1 MKYRKIEQ
9 KPATSLPQKF
19 RVIQP
24 ENQPSTMPD
33 AGVSS
38 FDQFKN
44 RYNSGMMATPEPAS
58 AVDDRIRGIARGV
71 PIIGGAMDE
80 ISAGL
85 NTGFGLVGDYGKA
98 LEAERQRDKQ
108 FDAAHPTE
116 STALGITGGLL
127 GGGAL
132 AKSVGSLPTPASLPG
147 KVGAGAGTGGLLGAW
162 EAFTRGEGG
171 FDNRWEAAKKAAG
184 PSAVI
189 GGVLPLIGYGM
200 GKVYDAFKKPEASG
214 LTTQGLK
221 DQAAPLFEEARNAN
235 ITLRPE
241 AYDDMIGRLKANLGK
256 GSGYV
261 PENMKE
267 LTNAITA
274 LEQRSNQ
281 PITFDELM
289 NLRSILK
296 SAETPTNPSQQRLL
310 GKTLDDFDSLVNEL
324 QPNAFVGDADPQS
337 ISNVWTKA
345 RDYWTRAKNA
355 ELLDTMVENAK
366 NAVGA
371 NYTDAQ
377 FQTAIRQQLR
387 GIAKNNFENYRW
399 LKPAERD
406 AILTVI
412 RGEGLENT
420 LRKIGKYSPLTLG
433 GAARVGGLTY
443 VANTLVPGSGPLIG
457 GLLSAGGAVSAPLAN
472 QLSKRNTALLGET
485 LLQGKEVLPQQT
497 ADELARLGLIY
508 GAPIAGRSG
517 APVAG
522 LLGSGGGGW

>member
-24 ENQPSTMPD
+24 ENQPSAMPD

-108 FDAAHPTE
+108 FDAAHPIE

-221 DQAAPLFEEARNAN
+221 NQAAPLFEQARQAD
-235 ITLRPE
+235 IRLRPE
-241 AYDDMIGRLKANLGK
+241 AYNEMVARLRSSLGTNF
-256 GSGYV
+256 V
-261 PENMKE
+261 PENNPE
-267 LTNAITA
+267 LTNALAA
-274 LEQRSNQ
+274 LEKRAGSPMN
-281 PITFDELM
+281 FDELM
-289 NLRSILK
+289 NLRETLK
-296 SAETPTNPSQQRLL
+296 SAYTTDKPNQNRLMQTALDEFDGMVEGLTP
-310 GKTLDDFDSLVNEL
+310 E
-324 QPNAFVGDADPQS
+324 AFTGNADPKA
-337 ISNVWTKA
+337 ISDIWGQA
-345 RDYWTRAKNA
+345 RNYWSRAKNS
-355 ELLDTMVENAK
+355 ELLDTLVENAK

-387 GIAKNNFENYRW
+387 AIAKNNFENYRW

-406 AILTVI
+406 AILTVV

-420 LRKIGKYSPLTLG
+420 LRKVGKYSPLTLG

-443 VANTLVPGSGPLIG
+443 VANTLVPGSGPLVA